1 MHSLGTV
8 VFSFFV
14 TDCGIVAILTHK
26 NPKYY
31 KSTKVETFV
40 LTYFNKRKGKVSFEL
55 FVTS

>member
-31 KSTKVETFV
+31 KSTKVET
-40 LTYFNKRKGKVSFEL
+40 YFNKRKGKVSFEL